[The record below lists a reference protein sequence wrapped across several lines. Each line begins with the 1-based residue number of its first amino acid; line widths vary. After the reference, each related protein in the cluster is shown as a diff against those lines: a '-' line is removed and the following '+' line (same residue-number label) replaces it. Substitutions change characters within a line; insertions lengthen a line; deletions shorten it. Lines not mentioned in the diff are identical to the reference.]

1 MSVATQKP
9 SRNHGH
15 GQHPDAG
22 SVERRRHALAQQSA
36 RQRRDRAQQR
46 DRQQQHIIGLLRR
59 GARISQ
65 ILWEIGR
72 PQDRLSVSVT
82 RALHVRR
89 ILDAVAADAPEA
101 HGVKIPQRDLTRSLA
116 YLDGEISRLQHH
128 AAAQQRRA
136 VARRHTARR
145 APARRAS
152 RA

>member
-9 SRNHGH
+9 SRNHGR
-15 GQHPDAG
+15 GQHREAG
-22 SVERRRHALAQQSA
+22 SVERRRHALAQQAA

-59 GARISQ
+59 GAGISQ

-72 PQDRLSVSVT
+72 PQDRLSVSVA

-101 HGVKIPQRDLTRSLA
+101 QDVKIPQRDLTRILA
-116 YLDGEISRLQHH
+116 YLDGEISRLQHD

-136 VARRHTARR
+136 AAGRHARR
-145 APARRAS
+145 APARRA